1 MAVTIGMKDILA
13 SGRIRRYRFDAVF
26 QPALF
31 RIALTGEVS
40 VHYPV
45 TFVQERPTA
54 LSKRIRPQ
62 PRRATIS

>member
-45 TFVQERPTA
+45 TFVQERPDC
-54 LSKRIRPQ
+54 IV
-62 PRRATIS
+62 